1 MKKYF
6 LRLILPI
13 AIVTGAISL
22 AVTQSSLY
30 RQIGE
35 SQRLFNQVYNQIFS
49 TYVDEL
55 DPEAFT
61 KASIQSITQNLDPY
75 TVFMVEDEQHQINVL
90 SKGKYGGVGI
100 QLGYRNK
107 TMSVVAPMDGGPA
120 KKAGIISGDIILKVN
135 DEDVKK
141 MTFNEA
147 ASNIR
152 GKKGTEVKLTIK
164 RYSEDEPIVFNLVRS
179 IIKVKE
185 ITYSGM
191 LSPSTGY
198 VRLNRFSRNTP
209 NEMRKAFQ
217 QLLNQNSKEIII
229 DLRDNPGGLL
239 SSAVAIL
246 DMIIQKDSP
255 LVSTKGR
262 TKDSNRSFYSRRK
275 PLIPDDVKIAV
286 LINQGSASASEIVAG
301 AIQDLDR
308 GIILGQKSYGKGLVQ
323 SQYEI
328 DDKRS
333 IKVTTAR
340 YYIPSGRFIQKRDYI
355 DDKYI
360 LNKTEED
367 SVFTTMNGRNVL
379 GNGGITPDSTITPE
393 RMAALSSQYWRRGY
407 FYSFAQQNKHRYQTF
422 SEVLDDLTIIDKF
435 NEFIKEQ
442 EDDIQLPG
450 EKELG
455 QVKEKIAA
463 LDSMNAEV
471 NQALETLSQFYAN
484 QEEKSIASE
493 SEDIRQVIILEFAG
507 LMNGPEGR
515 VKQALKDDKIVKV
528 ALDILSDKL
537 VYETSLIPFEITEN

>member
-120 KKAGIISGDIILKVN
+120 KKAGIISGDVILKVN

-164 RYSEDEPIVFNLVRS
+164 RYSEDDPIVFNLVRS
-179 IIKVKE
+179 TIKVKE

-209 NEMRKAFQ
+209 NEMHKAFQ

-463 LDSMNAEV
+463 LDSMNAEA

>member
-75 TVFMVEDEQHQINVL
+75 TVYMVEDEQHQINVL

-120 KKAGIISGDIILKVN
+120 KKAGIISGDVILKVN

-179 IIKVKE
+179 TIKVKE

>member
-120 KKAGIISGDIILKVN
+120 KKAGIISGDVILKVN

-179 IIKVKE
+179 TIKVKE

-442 EDDIQLPG
+442 EYDIQLPG

>member
-30 RQIGE
+30 RQIGQ

-75 TVFMVEDEQHQINVL
+75 TVFMVEDEQHQINIL

-107 TMSVVAPMDGGPA
+107 TMSVVAPIDGGPA
-120 KKAGIISGDIILKVN
+120 KKAGIMSGDVILKVN

-141 MTFNEA
+141 MTFNAA
-147 ASNIR
+147 ASKIR

-164 RYSEDEPIVFNLVRS
+164 RYSEEDPIVFNLVRS
-179 IIKVKE
+179 TIKVEE

-217 QLLNQNSKEIII
+217 QLLNQDSKEIII

-262 TKDSNRSFYSRRK
+262 TKDSNRSFYSRSK
-275 PLIPDDVKIAV
+275 PLIPDDVNIAV

-367 SVFTTMNGRNVL
+367 SVFTTMSGRNVL

-463 LDSMNAEV
+463 LDSMNAEA

-484 QEEKSIASE
+484 QEEQSIALE
-493 SEDIRQVIILEFAG
+493 SVDIGQIIILEFAG

-537 VYETSLIPFEITEN
+537 VYETSLIPSEITEN

>member
-30 RQIGE
+30 RQIGQ

-120 KKAGIISGDIILKVN
+120 KKAGIISGDVILKVN

-141 MTFNEA
+141 RTFNEA

-164 RYSEDEPIVFNLVRS
+164 RYSEDDPIVFNLVRS
-179 IIKVKE
+179 TIKVKE

-209 NEMRKAFQ
+209 NEMHKAFQ

-463 LDSMNAEV
+463 LDSMNAEA

>member
-1 MKKYF
+1 M
-6 LRLILPI
+6 RLILPI

-120 KKAGIISGDIILKVN
+120 KKAGIISGDVILKVN

-179 IIKVKE
+179 TIKVKE

>member
-30 RQIGE
+30 RQIGQ

-107 TMSVVAPMDGGPA
+107 TMSVVAPIDGGPA
-120 KKAGIISGDIILKVN
+120 KKAGIMSGDVILKVN

-141 MTFNEA
+141 MTFNAA
-147 ASNIR
+147 ASKIR

-164 RYSEDEPIVFNLVRS
+164 RYSEDDPIVFNLVRS
-179 IIKVKE
+179 TIKVKE

-217 QLLNQNSKEIII
+217 QLLNQDSKEIII

-262 TKDSNRSFYSRRK
+262 TKDSNRSFYSRSK
-275 PLIPDDVKIAV
+275 PLIPDDVNIAV

-367 SVFTTMNGRNVL
+367 SVFTTMSGRNVL

-463 LDSMNAEV
+463 LDSMNAEA

-493 SEDIRQVIILEFAG
+493 SEDIGQIIILEFAG

-537 VYETSLIPFEITEN
+537 VYETSLIPSEITEN

>member
-1 MKKYF
+1 MKKYI

-30 RQIGE
+30 RQIGQ

-75 TVFMVEDEQHQINVL
+75 TVFMVEDEQHQINIL

-107 TMSVVAPMDGGPA
+107 TMSVVAPIDGGPA
-120 KKAGIISGDIILKVN
+120 KKAGIMSGDVILKVN

-141 MTFNEA
+141 MTFNAA
-147 ASNIR
+147 ASKIR

-164 RYSEDEPIVFNLVRS
+164 RYSEDDPIVFNLVRS
-179 IIKVKE
+179 TIKVKE

-217 QLLNQNSKEIII
+217 QLLNQDSKEIII

-262 TKDSNRSFYSRRK
+262 TKDSNRSFYSRSK
-275 PLIPDDVKIAV
+275 PLIPDDVNIAV

-367 SVFTTMNGRNVL
+367 SVFTTMSGRNVL

-463 LDSMNAEV
+463 LDSMNAEA

-484 QEEKSIASE
+484 QEEQSIALE
-493 SEDIRQVIILEFAG
+493 SEDIGQIIILEFAG

-537 VYETSLIPFEITEN
+537 VYETSLIPSEITEN